1 MDGQL
6 DAKTLIPLL
15 KRLSRLALQC
25 CEELEESVSLEALA
39 AQEPDAKPH
48 PASGLMVSPKG
59 CVLLVKRSHAKA
71 GWTYGSPTAAGYRVV
86 YTLGRMF
93 YVHRLVA
100 ETFIGAALKDRP
112 CVDHIDHNRANNAV
126 SNLHWVSIAENNQ
139 NRSDSIRPLIL
150 ANPKAHC
157 NTTYRRALG
166 AKLGVLPPQPKR
178 PRGHFGHYEQLLEQ
192 APRAADGLPILAAR
206 YRRNTSLQKY
216 LRAHGLKAHYESDR
230 ASRKVDI

>member
-1 MDGQL
+1 MDDQL

-15 KRLSRLALQC
+15 KKLSRLALQC
-25 CEELEESVSLEALA
+25 CEELEESVSLEALV

-59 CVLLVKRSHAKA
+59 CVLLVKRRHARA

-100 ETFIGAALKDRP
+100 ETFIGAAPEDRP

-157 NTTYRRALG
+157 TTTYRRALG
-166 AKLGVLPPQPKR
+166 AKLGVLPPQRRHGVLGRPKD
-178 PRGHFGHYEQLLEQ
+178 YEGLLAN
-192 APRAADGLPILAAR
+192 APLAPDGLPILDMK
-206 YRRNTSLQKY
+206 YRCNASLRKY
-216 LRAHGLKAHYESDR
+216 LQAHSLKVHYEH
-230 ASRKVDI
+230 KQLMH